1 MLGTSHPMEGMQANR
16 RIERGT
22 LIRLDGYRPETRS
35 DRLERA
41 ERGRESKMGRDTSP
55 LVARR
60 GGINGGGELAPDG
73 RRREAAAKPS
83 APAYRIID
91 TKTIRPNVSG
101 DYSSA
106 KKKFE
111 CTQNLEFLIEFF
123 GPPSSSQSG
132 VPPRRLIISSRPL
145 RSPKCSLLPSPREHM
160 GGRAHEVNSVCRWR
174 PFRKWSQRSLGAN
187 CRVW

>member
-1 MLGTSHPMEGMQANR
+1 MDTDQKLGQTDSSALSGGGSQKWV
-16 RIERGT
+16 GT
-22 LIRLDGYRPETRS
+22 LRPSWPGEAGS
-35 DRLERA
+35 
-41 ERGRESKMGRDTSP
+41 M
-55 LVARR
+55 
-60 GGINGGGELAPDG
+60 GGGELAPDG